1 MPAIAL
7 VCGRGV
13 REDCAKEVRFQ
24 QSVQGQYSG
33 RAQLPAPA
41 PRMIISTDLGQ
52 PCHASDASHGGCYT
66 CTSSVQAHGLA
77 TAAQGGRLA
86 GA

>member
-41 PRMIISTDLGQ
+41 PRMIISTTSGSPATHQMLRMAAVIRVRPLSRRMVWLPQ
-52 PCHASDASHGGCYT
+52 P
-66 CTSSVQAHGLA
+66 
-77 TAAQGGRLA
+77 RA
-86 GA
+86 GAWRAP